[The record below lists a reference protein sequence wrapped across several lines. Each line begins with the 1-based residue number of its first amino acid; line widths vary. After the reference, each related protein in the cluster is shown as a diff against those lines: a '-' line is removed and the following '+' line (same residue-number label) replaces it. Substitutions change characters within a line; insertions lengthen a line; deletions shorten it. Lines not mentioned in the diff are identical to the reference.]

1 MALGVLTA
9 RACSTS
15 SRPGKLT
22 IISGTVLAVGLLK
35 ALPTHSPPRREPSPM
50 TRTSPTVAATLALVA
65 GLSLSAFAGTGSTV
79 SFAAPSSFMLS
90 DDGPRDAVVVDVD
103 EDGHLD
109 VAYTMSG
116 AAGGH
121 SALYIVRG
129 DGSGIFD
136 DDAEITIT
144 APQALTAGD
153 FNEDGH
159 VDFAVLGRQYSGA
172 IKVQIILGDG
182 TGGLS
187 YGVTFTPFSA
197 SSFPQDTVT
206 GDFNEDGH
214 LDLAFSGTSI
224 LVTYLGTGDG
234 GFTADQS
241 HSLSAARQIMVG
253 DLDLDGHTDLLTG
266 SKTLLGA
273 GDGSFTEVTAP
284 NANVAALGDMNEDGI
299 PDLIGATSLL
309 LHYEGNGDGTFT
321 LNSTTP
327 LGASAN
333 AIELADIDAD
343 GHLDVVTL
351 LNNLSFSVTLGLG
364 DGTVCPP
371 QPIPITFF
379 PNSVLTVADLS
390 EDGLPDVIIPVTVSD
405 ESWTRALVNT
415 TTTSP
420 WTDLGFGLA
429 GTSGTPVL
437 EGTGS
442 LQGGSSGS
450 LDLTAAAPSAT
461 AVLFTSVASTP
472 TPFKG
477 GTLVTIPISALFT
490 LTTGAAGDIPLPF
503 VWPAGI
509 PAGSELYFQYGIAD
523 PGAVVNVA
531 LSNGVRAVTP

>member
-1 MALGVLTA
+1 
-9 RACSTS
+9 
-15 SRPGKLT
+15 
-22 IISGTVLAVGLLK
+22 
-35 ALPTHSPPRREPSPM
+35 M
-50 TRTSPTVAATLALVA
+50 TRTSPAVATTLALVA

-79 SFAAPSSFMLS
+79 SFAAPTSFMLS

-121 SALYIVRG
+121 SSLYIVRG

-136 DDAEITIT
+136 DDAEITVT
-144 APQALTAGD
+144 APQAVTTGD

-187 YGVTFTPFSA
+187 YGATFTPFSA
-197 SSFPQDTVT
+197 SSFPQDTVA

-234 GFTADQS
+234 GFVADQS
-241 HSLSAARQIMVG
+241 HALSAGRQIMVG
-253 DLDLDGHTDLLTG
+253 DLNLDGHTDLLTG

-273 GDGSFTEVTAP
+273 GDGSFSELSAP

-321 LNSTTP
+321 LTGTTP
-327 LGASAN
+327 LGAFAN
-333 AIELADIDAD
+333 AIQLADIDAD

-371 QPIPITFF
+371 QPNPITFF

-390 EDGLPDVIIPVTVSD
+390 EDGLPDVIIPLTATD

-429 GTSGTPVL
+429 GAAGTPAL

-442 LQGGSSGS
+442 LQAGSSGS
-450 LDLTAAAPSAT
+450 LDLSAAAPSTT

-477 GTLVTIPISALFT
+477 GTLVTIPIAALFA
-490 LTTGAAGDIPLPF
+490 LATGAAGDIPLPF

-523 PGAVVNVA
+523 PGAVVGVA